1 MAGMRAL
8 GREFDV
14 VPIASGV
21 YISMKNC
28 SGITFVCTGAD
39 TFTVREAQSA
49 SGLNVQNIGNVI
61 TQYYQNT
68 STAGA
73 AAWTVQTQAGAA
85 AVTQAGAYATVIEI
99 FGSMMDDGFPYV
111 YCHAASAGLVT
122 AIPHD
127 LTVQRYPSNL
137 AILSA

>member
-1 MAGMRAL
+1 MAGMEGL
-8 GREFDV
+8 GRVLDV

-39 TFTVREAQSA
+39 TFTVREAKDS
-49 SGLNVQNIGNVI
+49 SGTSVQNIGNVI
-61 TQYYQNT
+61 THYYQNT

-73 AAWTVQTQAGAA
+73 AGWTKQPQAAGA
-85 AVTQAGAYATVIEI
+85 AVTQAGAYTTVIEI
-99 FGSMMDDGFPYV
+99 FGSQMDDGFDYI
-111 YCHAASAGLVT
+111 YCHAAASGLVT

-127 LTVQRYPSNL
+127 LTVQRSPANL
-137 AILSA
+137 ATLSA

>member
-8 GREFDV
+8 GRVFDV

-21 YISMKNC
+21 YISMINC

-39 TFTVREAQSA
+39 TFSVKEAKT
-49 SGLNVQNIGNVI
+49 SGGGSNQAVGNVI

-73 AAWTVQTQAGAA
+73 AGWTLQTQSAA
-85 AVTQAGAYATVIEI
+85 ATVVQGSAYTTVIEI
-99 FGSMMDDGFPYV
+99 FADMLDDGFDYV
-111 YCHAASAGLVT
+111 YCHAAGAGLVT
-122 AIPHD
+122 AITHD
-127 LTVQRYPSNL
+127 LTVQRKPANL
-137 AILSA
+137 ATLNA